1 MGCVGVW
8 KAPPNQ
14 VGGAVKA
21 ALETGYRHIDGA
33 WAYQV
38 SSSCASVGCGSLFRV
53 WLHAT

>member
-1 MGCVGVW
+1 MW

-21 ALETGYRHIDGA
+21 ALDAGYRHIDGA

-38 SSSCASVGCGSLFRV
+38 GSILTNVGLVSILSVA
-53 WLHAT
+53 HAGR